1 MILSCCCK
9 IIGCRIHILD
19 LISNNNYIC
28 PECKKEIAVMTIQS
42 LSILN
47 SSIQTFIPQQR
58 LVTSL
63 MNKISTLSI
72 NTTSTQPEE
81 STEKKESSSSRHRSR
96 SRQRSHSH
104 HHSSHH
110 HDHSRRRY

>member
-1 MILSCCCK
+1 
-9 IIGCRIHILD
+9 
-19 LISNNNYIC
+19 
-28 PECKKEIAVMTIQS
+28 MTIQS
-42 LSILN
+42 LAVLN
-47 SSIQTFIPQQR
+47 RSIQAFIPQQR
-58 LVTSL
+58 SVTSL

-110 HDHSRRRY
+110 DHSRRR

>member
-1 MILSCCCK
+1 
-9 IIGCRIHILD
+9 
-19 LISNNNYIC
+19 
-28 PECKKEIAVMTIQS
+28 MTIQS
-42 LSILN
+42 LAVLN
-47 SSIQTFIPQQR
+47 RSIQTFIPQQR
-58 LVTSL
+58 SVTSL

-110 HDHSRRRY
+110 DHSRRR